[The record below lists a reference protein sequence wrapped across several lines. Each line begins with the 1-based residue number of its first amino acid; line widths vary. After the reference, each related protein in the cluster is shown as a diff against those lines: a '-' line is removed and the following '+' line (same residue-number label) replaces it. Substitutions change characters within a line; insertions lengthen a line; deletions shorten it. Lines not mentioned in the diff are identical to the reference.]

1 MRPKYA
7 DFKDMALEI
16 NAGIL
21 ASYEA
26 YDHDI
31 VLELGTSPP
40 HQPIYNLLE
49 CELKVL

>member
-1 MRPKYA
+1 MYSTKGDPKPTVMRPEYA

-21 ASYEA
+21 APHEA

-31 VLELGTSPP
+31 VLELGMSPP
-40 HQPIYNLLE
+40 H
-49 CELKVL
+49 